1 MARRT
6 RSRKHRGGQQEPTNN
21 SESMMGGRKSRRHHK
36 CGGARK
42 TARRHH
48 KRGGMFGT
56 LSSIVQSALVP
67 FGLYGAQKW
76 LQRRKK
82 SEKKHLK

>member
-6 RSRKHRGGQQEPTNN
+6 RSH
-21 SESMMGGRKSRRHHK
+21 KSRRHHK
-36 CGGARK
+36 RGGARK

-48 KRGGMFGT
+48 KRGGMLGA
-56 LSSIVQSALVP
+56 LSGMVQTALVP

-76 LQRRKK
+76 LQRGKR
-82 SEKKHLK
+82 SEKKERK